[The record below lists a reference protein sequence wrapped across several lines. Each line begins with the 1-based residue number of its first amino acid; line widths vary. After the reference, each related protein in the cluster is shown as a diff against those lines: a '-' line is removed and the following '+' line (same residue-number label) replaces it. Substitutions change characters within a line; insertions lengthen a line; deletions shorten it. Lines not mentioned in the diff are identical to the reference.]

1 MSHAFA
7 KLDDSADSESSEVE
21 SSESSGAGVAV
32 SGRGHGKAS
41 GAGGLGHAEGR
52 ITASGAAQN
61 AIAKFTA
68 EAKKIKTQLDSTS
81 ELMNEIRGMGNQD
94 LYKRGGKGVDA
105 AIGAAQS
112 RLVKTEM
119 KADGI
124 LDLIEGGASVGVITA
139 RTKVL
144 QGSAGK
150 LVDKAKAVDKAVIAF
165 KKNVDGYI
173 ADGRQKNAE
182 RNFDLAHPYA
192 SRAMTVV
199 GLLASG
205 AGLVVTLA
213 TAGAGSVIAAPI
225 IAAVK
230 AASAL
235 TKKGMVA
242 RDGRSADLESLL
254 STGADSSRAE
264 KASDLAGYA
273 LTAGAHVAEHFGAVG
288 ASAAVEHGGTALKAL
303 TSGNK
308 VGKLAQQHGHH
319 ADKLVKGAGGKAQSL
334 GSAAS
339 KFSPQGLDQ
348 AMESGRKEDGRN
360 LMAVGEARDMLTA
373 HVEGDD
379 WAQFD
384 EAFEAED
391 EG

>member
-1 MSHAFA
+1 MPSP

-32 SGRGHGKAS
+32 SGRGHGKVS
-41 GAGGLGHAEGR
+41 GGGGLGHAEGR

-81 ELMNEIRGMGNQD
+81 ELMNEIRDMGNQD
-94 LYKRGGKGVDA
+94 IYKRGGKGVDA

-242 RDGRSADLESLL
+242 RDARSADLESLL

-288 ASAAVEHGGTALKAL
+288 ASAAVEHGGDGLE
-303 TSGNK
+303 
-308 VGKLAQQHGHH
+308 
-319 ADKLVKGAGGKAQSL
+319 
-334 GSAAS
+334 
-339 KFSPQGLDQ
+339 GLDFGKQGREIGPAARSSRGQ
-348 AMESGRKEDGRN
+348 AGQGGRWQGAVARIGGEQVLPAGFGSSHGFGAQGGRPQPDGRRRGPR
-360 LMAVGEARDMLTA
+360 LAHGACRRRRLGAVRRGVR
-373 HVEGDD
+373 G
-379 WAQFD
+379 
-384 EAFEAED
+384 
-391 EG
+391 